1 MLNGLRVED
10 AAQAAGVSV
19 RTAYKWLRRFREEGE
34 AGLMDRSSRP
44 HSCPHATATVMIEQL
59 IELRRS
65 QDLPADRP
73 DARPRRQ

>member
-19 RTAYKWLRRFREEGE
+19 RTACKWLRRFRDEGE

-44 HSCPHATATVMIEQL
+44 HACPHATQGRMIEQL
-59 IELRRS
+59 IELRR
-65 QDLPADRP
+65 LRKTH
-73 DARPRRQ
+73 